1 MDQRNSILLIVYL
14 LTFIVFGLAQSVKAQ
29 LVSVSSA
36 QLTEEAQAVYKG
48 KVKAMKSEW
57 NDEKSFIWTFVTL
70 GVSETI
76 KGDDM
81 KGKDV
86 EIKVPGGVVGEIG
99 QKSSDQVTFAEG
111 EEAVVFLGKEKYKDK
126 EYFNVVRMVQGKFT
140 VKDGKIQDKSVESF
154 LQGIKQAM
162 EQKKEDN

>member
-1 MDQRNSILLIVYL
+1 MDKGNSILLIVCL
-14 LTFIVFGLAQSVKAQ
+14 LAFMVFGSAQ
-29 LVSVSSA
+29 LVLAQLVEVSSA
-36 QLTEEAQAVYKG
+36 QLTEEAQAIHKG

-57 NDEKSFIWTFVTL
+57 NDEKNFIWTFVTL
-70 GVSETI
+70 SVSETI

-126 EYFNVVRMVQGKFT
+126 EYFNVCRLVQGKFT